1 MGSTGIVLCQK
12 YSAAIEDIL
21 PHMEAFL
28 SNNSQEVLALET
40 FGRFE
45 QEIHRESTKVH
56 PNEDINLVAPFSP
69 SLQKERIKIGHIY
82 SLIELDTNHLLQGP
96 ISVKRNT
103 AAATSVSRPPLA
115 KKPVSMVR
123 SMSSCFI
130 NRLSVGIL
138 KI

>member
-1 MGSTGIVLCQK
+1 MCLTGIVLCQK

-56 PNEDINLVAPFSP
+56 INQLSNLVASSSL
-69 SLQKERIKIGHIY
+69 SLQKERNKIGHI
-82 SLIELDTNHLLQGP
+82 
-96 ISVKRNT
+96 
-103 AAATSVSRPPLA
+103 
-115 KKPVSMVR
+115 
-123 SMSSCFI
+123 
-130 NRLSVGIL
+130 
-138 KI
+138 

>member
-1 MGSTGIVLCQK
+1 MCLTGIVLCQK

-45 QEIHRESTKVH
+45 QEIHRESTKVY
-56 PNEDINLVAPFSP
+56 PNEDITLVASYFP
-69 SLQKERIKIGHIY
+69 SMQKERNKIGHIY
-82 SLIELDTNHLLQGP
+82 SLIELDTNLLFQGP

-103 AAATSVSRPPLA
+103 TTATSVSRPPLA

-123 SMSSCFI
+123 SMLSCI
-130 NRLSVGIL
+130 LSHQS
-138 KI
+138 